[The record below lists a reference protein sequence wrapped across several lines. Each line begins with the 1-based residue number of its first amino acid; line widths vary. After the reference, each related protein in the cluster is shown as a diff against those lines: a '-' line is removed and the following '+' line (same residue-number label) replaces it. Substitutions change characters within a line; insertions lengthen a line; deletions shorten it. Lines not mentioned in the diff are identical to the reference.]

1 VHHYARIP
9 TYLLLL
15 LFLLVDNN
23 NPSEHTPARAY
34 MYASRYP
41 LRNSTPSVVD
51 SKSTTLC
58 DNLARYTERVQT
70 PNDGEIHLFD
80 LCAGRGGWELVLGP
94 ENTQLLITI
103 TRWHGGFELIFF
115 STSPV
120 ACQNARVADIRKS
133 TCV

>member
-9 TYLLLL
+9 TYLLLR
-15 LFLLVDNN
+15 FLLVDNN
-23 NPSEHTPARAY
+23 NPSERIPARAY
-34 MYASRYP
+34 MYAIRYP
-41 LRNSTPSVVD
+41 LRNSTPSVVNL
-51 SKSTTLC
+51 KVNIN
-58 DNLARYTERVQT
+58 NLARYTERVQT
-70 PNDGEIHLFD
+70 QNDGEIQLFD
-80 LCAGRGGWELVLGP
+80 LCARRGGWELVLGP

-120 ACQNARVADIRKS
+120 ACQNARVADIRNS